1 MEAKTIKHK
10 YLRSKWTPIITECK
24 NSGMTVRAWCRENDV
39 NEKQFYYWQRR
50 IREELYPTL
59 LEKSAM
65 DLTPTFVSVPRE
77 VIHNQPIGNSFN
89 PDMIIDCGN
98 FKMEISNSISPSLL
112 CELIK
117 AIHHA

>member
-1 MEAKTIKHK
+1 
-10 YLRSKWTPIITECK
+10 
-24 NSGMTVRAWCRENDV
+24 MTVRAWCHENDV

-59 LEKSAM
+59 LEKTTI
-65 DLTPTFVSVPRE
+65 DLKPTFVSIPRE
-77 VIHNQPIGNSFN
+77 ITYNQSIGNSFN

-98 FKMEISNSISPSLL
+98 YKMEISNSISLSLL